1 MTPAVG
7 TAVGAASAEPAW
19 WLWIVLTLIAAAS
32 QTARNAMQKGLTTTV
47 GTVGAT
53 LVRFV
58 FGLPF
63 AAISLLL
70 VVQFTGLAL
79 PRISGEFLAWVALG
93 GLTQIAATAL
103 MLAAMRL
110 RSFVVATAYV
120 KTEAIQVA
128 LFALLFL
135 SEKLSPRA
143 LAATAAA
150 TAGVF
155 LMSWPRGVKQAG
167 GAGHGDSWQPVAM
180 GLLAGSFFAG
190 SAVGFKGAIMVLGAA
205 ADASGSFVLDATFTL
220 VCGLVLQT
228 VLMVVWQLVKDRQV
242 LVAVL
247 RAWRPSL
254 GAGFMGALGSQM
266 WFLAFAI
273 AATAHVRTLAL
284 VEILFAHALTRRL
297 FSQRTTAAELAGI
310 VLVVIGAL
318 LLING

>member
-1 MTPAVG
+1 
-7 TAVGAASAEPAW
+7 
-19 WLWIVLTLIAAAS
+19 
-32 QTARNAMQKGLTTTV
+32 
-47 GTVGAT
+47 
-53 LVRFV
+53 
-58 FGLPF
+58 
-63 AAISLLL
+63 
-70 VVQFTGLAL
+70 
-79 PRISGEFLAWVALG
+79 
-93 GLTQIAATAL
+93 
-103 MLAAMRL
+103 MLAAMRQ

-135 SEKLSPRA
+135 SETLSPTA
-143 LAATAAA
+143 VAAIVTA

-155 LMSWPRGVKQAG
+155 LMSWPRGVRQAQQEH
-167 GAGHGDSWQPVAM
+167 AATWQPVAM

-190 SAVGFKGAIMVLGAA
+190 SAVGFKGAIVALGADA
-205 ADASGSFVLDATFTL
+205 GASGSFVMDATFTL

-228 VLMVVWQLVKDRQV
+228 AVMVAYQLFKDRDV

-284 VEILFAHALTRRL
+284 VEILFAHVLTRRL
-297 FSQRTTAAELAGI
+297 FVQRTSGAELAGI
-310 VLVVIGAL
+310 VLVVAGAL
-318 LLING
+318 LLINA

>member
-1 MTPAVG
+1 MTPAMGV
-7 TAVGAASAEPAW
+7 ASPEPAW
-19 WLWIVLTLIAAAS
+19 WLWIVITLIAAAS

-53 LVRFV
+53 LVRFL

-63 AAISLLL
+63 AAVSLLL
-70 VVQFTGLAL
+70 VVQVTGLAL
-79 PRISGEFLAWVALG
+79 PRISGDFLAWVALG
-93 GLTQIAATAL
+93 GITQITATAL

-135 SEKLSPRA
+135 SETLSPMA
-143 LAATAAA
+143 VAAIVTA
-150 TAGVF
+150 TVGVF
-155 LMSWPRGVKQAG
+155 LMSWPRGLKQAG
-167 GAGHGDSWQPVAM
+167 AVEQGGSWKPVAM

-190 SAVGFKGAIMVLGAA
+190 SAVGFKGAIVTLGAYP
-205 ADASGSFVLDATFTL
+205 DASGSFVMDATFTL

-228 VLMVVWQLVKDRQV
+228 SLMVAWQLFKDRGV

-247 RAWRPSL
+247 QAWRPSL

-284 VEILFAHALTRRL
+284 VEILFAHVLTRRL
-297 FSQRTTAAELAGI
+297 FSQRTSARELAGI
-310 VLVVIGAL
+310 VLVVLGAL
-318 LLING
+318 LLINS

>member
-1 MTPAVG
+1 MTPAL
-7 TAVGAASAEPAW
+7 GAASPEVGW
-19 WLWIVLTLIAAAS
+19 WWWIVLTLVAAS
-32 QTARNAMQKGLTTTV
+32 AQTARNAMQKGLTASL

-63 AAISLLL
+63 AAVSLLAVWL
-70 VVQFTGLAL
+70 VTGLAA
-79 PRISGEFLAWVALG
+79 PRISVEFLAWVALG

-135 SEKLSPRA
+135 SERLSPFA
-143 LAATAAA
+143 IVAIVIA

-155 LMSWPRGVKQAG
+155 LMSWPRGVKQEP
-167 GAGHGDSWQPVAM
+167 GATWQPVAM
-180 GLLAGSFFAG
+180 GLLAGSFFAA
-190 SAVGFKGAIMVLGAA
+190 SAVGFKGAIVALGAA
-205 ADASGSFVLDATFTL
+205 AGASGSFVMDATFTL

-228 VLMVVWQLVKDRQV
+228 TLLVAWQLFKERQV
-242 LVAVL
+242 LVAML

-254 GAGFMGALGSQM
+254 LAGFMGALASQM

-273 AATAHVRTLAL
+273 AATAQVRTLAL
-284 VEILFAHALTRRL
+284 VEILFAHALSRRL
-297 FSQRTTAAELAGI
+297 FSQHTSPVELLGI
-310 VLVVIGAL
+310 VLVVAGAL
-318 LLING
+318 LVINS

>member
-1 MTPAVG
+1 MTPV
-7 TAVGAASAEPAW
+7 VGAASAEPAW

-63 AAISLLL
+63 AVISLIM

-79 PRISGEFLAWVALG
+79 PQITGEFVAWVALG

-135 SEKLSPRA
+135 SEKLSPMA
-143 LAATAAA
+143 VAAIVAA

-155 LMSWPRGVKQAG
+155 LMSWPRGVKQATGDQG
-167 GAGHGDSWQPVAM
+167 GNWQPVAM

-190 SAVGFKGAIMVLGAA
+190 SAVGFKGAIVVLGES

-228 VLMVVWQLVKDRQV
+228 VLMVVWQLFKDREV
-242 LVAVL
+242 LLAVL

-297 FSQRTTAAELAGI
+297 FSQHTTGAELAGI
-310 VLVVIGAL
+310 VLVVVGAL

>member
-1 MTPAVG
+1 MTPAMG
-7 TAVGAASAEPAW
+7 AAVGAASPEPAW
-19 WLWIVLTLIAAAS
+19 WLWIVLTLVAAAS

-79 PRISGEFLAWVALG
+79 PRITGEFLAWVALG

-128 LFALLFL
+128 LFALF
-135 SEKLSPRA
+135 PA
-143 LAATAAA
+143 PDMAPGWGGPAPGAPTG
-150 TAGVF
+150 GVF
-155 LMSWPRGVKQAG
+155 LMSWPRGVKQVAAAEQG
-167 GAGHGDSWQPVAM
+167 GNWQPVAM

-228 VLMVVWQLVKDRQV
+228 VLMVVWQLFKDRQV
-242 LVAVL
+242 LLAVL

-297 FSQRTTAAELAGI
+297 FSQHTTRAELAGI
-310 VLVVIGAL
+310 VLVVVGAL

>member
-1 MTPAVG
+1 MTPG
-7 TAVGAASAEPAW
+7 LGAASPEPAW
-19 WLWIVLTLIAAAS
+19 WWWIALTLIAAAS
-32 QTARNAMQKGLTTTV
+32 QTARNAMQKGLTTTL

-63 AAISLLL
+63 AAVSLLL
-70 VVQFTGLAL
+70 VARFTGLAV
-79 PRISGEFLAWVALG
+79 PRISAEFVGWVALG
-93 GLTQIAATAL
+93 ALTQIAATAL
-103 MLAAMRL
+103 MLAAMRQ

-135 SEKLSPRA
+135 SERLSP
-143 LAATAAA
+143 LAVAAIVTA

-155 LMSWPRGVKQAG
+155 LMSWPRGVKHEP
-167 GAGHGDSWQPVAM
+167 GATWQPVAM

-190 SAVGFKGAIMVLGAA
+190 SAVGFKGAIVALGAGA
-205 ADASGSFVLDATFTL
+205 GGSGSFVMDATFTL

-228 VLMVVWQLVKDRQV
+228 TLLLAWQAFNDRRVLSAMF
-242 LVAVL
+242 

-254 GAGFMGALGSQM
+254 TAGFMGALASQM

-284 VEILFAHALTRRL
+284 VEILFAHALSRRL
-297 FSQRTTAAELAGI
+297 FSQHTTAAELGGI
-310 VLVVIGAL
+310 VLVVAGAL

>member
-1 MTPAVG
+1 MTPAL
-7 TAVGAASAEPAW
+7 GAASPEPAW
-19 WLWIVLTLIAAAS
+19 WWWIAITLVAAAA

-63 AAISLLL
+63 AALSLLL
-70 VVQFTGLAL
+70 VTRSTGLAI
-79 PRISGEFLAWVALG
+79 PPISGEFVAWVAFG
-93 GLTQIAATAL
+93 GLTQIAATGL
-103 MLAAMRL
+103 MLAAMRQ

-135 SEKLSPRA
+135 SEKLSA
-143 LAATAAA
+143 IAVAAIVTA

-155 LMSWPRGVKQAG
+155 MMSWPRGVKQAHEQQQ
-167 GAGHGDSWQPVAM
+167 GATWQPVAM
-180 GLLAGSFFAG
+180 GLLAGSFFAC
-190 SAVGFKGAIMVLGAA
+190 SAVGFKGAIVALGAGA
-205 ADASGSFVLDATFTL
+205 GASGSFVMDATFTL

-228 VLMVVWQLVKDRQV
+228 AVMVAWQLFSDRAV

-254 GAGFMGALGSQM
+254 GAGFMGAFGSQM

-284 VEILFAHALTRRL
+284 VEILFAHVLTRRL
-297 FSQRTTAAELAGI
+297 FLQRTSAAELAGI
-310 VLVVIGAL
+310 ALVVAGAL
-318 LLING
+318 LLINA

>member
-1 MTPAVG
+1 MTPAL
-7 TAVGAASAEPAW
+7 GAASPEPGW
-19 WLWIVLTLIAAAS
+19 WWWIALTLIAAAS
-32 QTARNAMQKGLTTTV
+32 QTARNAMQKGLTTTL

-70 VVQFTGLAL
+70 VVRLTGLAL

-103 MLAAMRL
+103 MLAAMRQ

-135 SEKLSPRA
+135 SERLSPIA
-143 LAATAAA
+143 VAAIVTA

-155 LMSWPRGVKQAG
+155 MMSWPRGVKHAPGQEQ
-167 GAGHGDSWQPVAM
+167 GATWQPVAM

-190 SAVGFKGAIMVLGAA
+190 SAVGFKGAIVTLGAA
-205 ADASGSFVLDATFTL
+205 AGASGSFVMDATFTL

-228 VLMVVWQLVKDRQV
+228 ALLIAWQVFKDRGV
-242 LVAVL
+242 LVAML

-254 GAGFMGALGSQM
+254 GAGFMGALASQM

-284 VEILFAHALTRRL
+284 VEILFAQALSHRL
-297 FSQRTTAAELAGI
+297 FSQHTTAAELAGI
-310 VLVVIGAL
+310 VLVVAGAL
-318 LLING
+318 LLINA

>member
-1 MTPAVG
+1 M
-7 TAVGAASAEPAW
+7 AASPEPAW
-19 WLWIVLTLIAAAS
+19 WLWIVLTLVAAAS
-32 QTARNAMQKGLTTTV
+32 QTARNAMQKGLTSTV

-63 AAISLLL
+63 AVVSLLL
-70 VVQFTGLAL
+70 VLRFTGLPL
-79 PRISGEFLAWVALG
+79 PGISGEFLAWVALG
-93 GLTQIAATAL
+93 GVTQIAATAL

-135 SEKLSPRA
+135 SETLSPMA
-143 LAATAAA
+143 ITAILAATG
-150 TAGVF
+150 GVF
-155 LMSWPRGVKQAG
+155 LMSWPRGMRSAVAEP
-167 GAGHGDSWQPVAM
+167 GAGWQPVAM

-190 SAVGFKGAIMVLGAA
+190 SAVGFKGAIVVLGTH

-220 VCGLVLQT
+220 VCGLLLQT
-228 VLMVVWQLVKDRQV
+228 ALMVAWQLARDRQV

-284 VEILFAHALTRRL
+284 VEILFAHVLTRRL
-297 FSQRTTAAELAGI
+297 FSQQTSRAELAGI
-310 VLVVIGAL
+310 VLVVLGAL
-318 LLING
+318 LLINA